1 MEPADDSSIP
11 VVIAT
16 RDRGDAV
23 VVAVQS
29 LLLCHPSPRGIWVVD
44 QSRDERT
51 AEAMGALHDARL
63 HYVRSPTVG
72 QNRAQNLAIAGLDSE
87 LVAITD
93 DDCEVPP
100 DWLARVERAFALDP
114 RVAMVFGN
122 VRAAAHDEHAGFV
135 PSYARTSPFIAKKP
149 IDKWRVEGM
158 GACMAIR
165 RAAWVALGGFDE
177 MLGPGAPYP
186 AAGESD
192 LVFRAL
198 RAGWWVYET
207 PDIEVLHHGFRSKGE
222 GRKLVAGYARGTGA
236 MMAKHIRCGSPGAP
250 RLLARMAWR
259 WIRRGRPEGLHLGND
274 YAWTSRL
281 RSFAGGFVAGAR
293 TPIDR
298 ERGIY
303 RETPSPSG
311 AA

>member
-1 MEPADDSSIP
+1 MEPAGDSSIP

-16 RDRGDAV
+16 RDRGDV
-23 VVAVQS
+23 VVGAVRS
-29 LLLCHPSPRGIWVVD
+29 LLACRPSPRGIWVVD
-44 QSRDERT
+44 QSSDQRT
-51 AEAMGALHDARL
+51 REALADFADARVIYI
-63 HYVRSPTVG
+63 HSPTVG
-72 QNRAQNLAIAGLDSE
+72 QNRAQNFAIAGLDAE

-93 DDCEVPP
+93 DDCEVPA
-100 DWLARVERAFALDP
+100 DWLARFDRAFALGP

-122 VRAAAHDEHAGFV
+122 VRAAAHDARAGFV
-135 PSYARTSPFIAKKP
+135 PSYARTSPFLAKAP
-149 IDKWRVEGM
+149 IDKWQTEGM

-165 RAAWVALGGFDE
+165 RAAWEALGGFDE

-186 AAGESD
+186 AAGEGD
-192 LVFRAL
+192 LVLRAL

-222 GRKLVAGYARGTGA
+222 GKKLLAGYALGTGA
-236 MMAKHIRCGSPGAP
+236 MMAKHIRCGSPGAR

-259 WIRRGRPEGLHLGND
+259 WIRRGRPEALHLGSE

-281 RSFAGGFVAGAR
+281 RSFTAGFLAGAR

-298 ERGIY
+298 DRWLY
-303 RETPSPSG
+303 KETPPTSRV
-311 AA
+311 A

>member
-1 MEPADDSSIP
+1 METAVRGTIP

-23 VVAVQS
+23 AVAVRS
-29 LLLCHPSPRGIWVVD
+29 LLRCHPSPRGIWVVD

-51 AEAMGALHDARL
+51 AEAMAALGDPRL
-63 HYVRSPTVG
+63 HYLRSRTVG
-72 QNRAQNLAIAGLDSE
+72 QNRAQNLAIAGLDAE

-100 DWLARVERAFALDP
+100 DWLARFERAFALDP

-122 VRAAAHDEHAGFV
+122 VRAAAHDERAGFV
-135 PSYARTSPFIAKKP
+135 PSYARTSPFLAKTP

-165 RAAWVALGGFDE
+165 RAAWEALGGFDE

-198 RAGWWVYET
+198 RDAMRVSLESGASFTPPLSPADET
-207 PDIEVLHHGFRSKGE
+207 AR
-222 GRKLVAGYARGTGA
+222 VAEAAAST
-236 MMAKHIRCGSPGAP
+236 AP
-250 RLLARMAWR
+250 
-259 WIRRGRPEGLHLGND
+259 I
-274 YAWTSRL
+274 
-281 RSFAGGFVAGAR
+281 AGASGR
-293 TPIDR
+293 TP
-298 ERGIY
+298 G
-303 RETPSPSG
+303 TT
-311 AA
+311 